1 MADDRTAKLE
11 TIQQL
16 TRTLGQPML
25 NYVIIGEGNT
35 SCRIDSDSFWIKAS
49 GQQMSSIEPD
59 GFTAVKFQPVLEML
73 TQPDL
78 SADAQKEIVNAARL
92 DASMRLPS
100 IEVSFHALLLA
111 DCDVNY
117 IGHTHPIAVN
127 RIMCSSWAEQ
137 YAARRM
143 FPDEVVLCGP
153 ESAYVPYTDPGLP
166 LALMIRE
173 RTRQYMDKYGEP
185 PKVILM
191 QNHGLIVLG
200 QTPSEILNVT
210 AMAVKAAEI
219 FAGACAIGEP
229 VFLSDDDIHHLYRRP
244 DEIYRRQ
251 QFVEK
256 HG

>member
-1 MADDRTAKLE
+1 MADDIRSKLD
-11 TIQQL
+11 TLQTL
-16 TRTLGQPML
+16 TRTLGQPSL

-35 SCRIDSDSFWIKAS
+35 SCRIDADSFWIKAS
-49 GQQMSSIEPD
+49 GQQMNNIEAD
-59 GFTAVKFQPVLEML
+59 GFTAVQFQPILEML

-78 SADAQKEIVNAARL
+78 SADAQKVIVNAARL

-100 IEVSFHALLLA
+100 IEVSFHGLLLA
-111 DCDVNY
+111 DCEVNY
-117 IGHTHPIAVN
+117 IGHTHPIAIN
-127 RIMCSSWAEQ
+127 RIMCSSWAEE
-137 YAARRM
+137 YASRRV

-166 LALMIRE
+166 LALTIRE
-173 RTRQYMDKYGEP
+173 RTHRYMDKYGEP

-200 QTPSEILNVT
+200 QTPGEILNVT

-219 FAGACAIGEP
+219 FTGACAIGDP
-229 VFLSDDDIHHLYRRP
+229 VFLSDEDIHHLYRRP

-251 QFVEK
+251 QFVDK
-256 HG
+256 HT